1 MWLINRVYLLTEGT
15 LPCHVLY
22 SFCRETALVTP
33 EIATP
38 SLACLPDCYQCK
50 IGERLFDSLFLFS
63 EVLTFEKA
71 KEYRNSYGR
80 YLRRNQWRDIESEVW
95 MVI

>member
-1 MWLINRVYLLTEGT
+1 MIVKGKKFKMVPFLTE
-15 LPCHVLY
+15 
-22 SFCRETALVTP
+22 R
-33 EIATP
+33 
-38 SLACLPDCYQCK
+38 K
-50 IGERLFDSLFLFS
+50 

-80 YLRRNQWRDIESEVW
+80 YLRRNQWRDIEIEVW